1 MSAVIKLLVII
12 AELINSFFKQRE
24 IAKREQEIDAI
35 RNDPA
40 GEFLNEFGGVR
51 ASDSKADVPGD
62 QAGVEVG
69 KKE

>member
-1 MSAVIKLLVII
+1 MNAVIKLLVII
-12 AELINSFFKQRE
+12 AELVNSFFKQRE
-24 IAKREQEIDAI
+24 IAKRDQEIEAI

-40 GEFLNEFGGVR
+40 GEFINEFGGVR
-51 ASDSKADVPGD
+51 TDESKADVPGD